1 MLVSRNEVEEYK
13 YTVASMA
20 NENKTNYIVS
30 IGVTMEYDKVT
41 FLANMVN
48 ENKQSTLQHST

>member
-41 FLANMVN
+41 FLTNMVN
-48 ENKQSTLQHST
+48 KNKQSTLQHST

>member
-1 MLVSRNEVEEYK
+1 MSRNEVEEYK

-30 IGVTMEYDKVT
+30 IRVTMEYDKVT

-48 ENKQSTLQHST
+48 ENKQSTLKHST